1 MKRIVLIAGVVA
13 MAASLVGTFAYAA
26 SVRDFAGPVNK
37 GGRIKFS
44 AVRDGGRYT
53 RAGLLAFRRIPVK
66 CRGGKTAKVFFR
78 TDNAVDVKR
87 RRFHYRFH
95 FGGDGAA
102 KVHGRFLGKGS
113 RARGIVNVLSLDPN
127 GPRGDRKNCTTH
139 GARDWRASRQ

>member
-1 MKRIVLIAGVVA
+1 MRRMVAVVGVVA
-13 MAASLVGTFAYAA
+13 LGASLLATLAFAA
-26 SVRDFAGPVNK
+26 SVRDFAGAVNK

-44 AVRDGGRYT
+44 AVRDGERYT
-53 RAGLLAFRRIPVK
+53 RAGLFAFRRVPVN
-66 CRGGKTAKVFFR
+66 CRGGETAKVFFR

-102 KVHGRFLGKGS
+102 RLHGRFLGSGN

-127 GPRGDRKNCTTH
+127 GPHGDRKNCTTG
-139 GARDWRASRQ
+139 GARGWRASRR